1 MRNLRYEIELKDGVK
16 VKMLFTP
23 HLYSFNGIGGVDFSK
38 KDELNEREVLEMY
51 ADLMYY
57 AALNSWVL
65 DDSGN
70 VEDFAYT
77 RGDFHSWMFC
87 EPKAFGK
94 ALSFALDALTGKKLR
109 DIVNEQK
116 QKQQS
121 KVPETGKKKIHFT
134 LIGRLRKLFS

>member
-51 ADLMYY
+51 ADLMYC

-116 QKQQS
+116 QKQS
-121 KVPETGKKKIHFT
+121 KVPESGKKKIHFT

>member
-1 MRNLRYEIELKDGVK
+1 M
-16 VKMLFTP
+16 KMLFTP

-121 KVPETGKKKIHFT
+121 KVPESGKKKIHFT

>member
-121 KVPETGKKKIHFT
+121 KVPESGKKKIHFT